1 MANKGI
7 HRHTPNS
14 RTGRSMINIGK
25 EPAGN
30 LTKEQ
35 LEWNARVDA
44 VKREKEERKW
54 ATKLPKQIDPNAWAF
69 ENGLE
74 SS

>member
-44 VKREKEERKW
+44 VKRDKEERKL
-54 ATKLPKQIDPNAWAF
+54 AAKRVDPNAWAMK
-69 ENGLE
+69 NGLE
-74 SS
+74 SF

>member
-44 VKREKEERKW
+44 AKR
-54 ATKLPKQIDPNAWAF
+54 AKLGAKLAAK
-69 ENGLE
+69 GHVYK
-74 SS
+74 